1 MSLLKKLS
9 LDSLDPKEVAKALL
23 RVEPLGVL
31 KREIC
36 PFPVLTDEE
45 DPGMFGNEAHK
56 RCEVIPPRLFF
67 IPKHFTLVHCYGD
80 DTFYEQNPE
89 YVRGGVSKECYVLG
103 TLPRFL
109 SNQYAL
115 EGMLG
120 ATDGRMPY
128 DDPISLT
135 ASKPPPMTKAE
146 QKAYR
151 AECRQLVAER
161 ISAGSI
167 KRVSRMR
174 LVHSGSENGQNT

>member
-9 LDSLDPKEVAKALL
+9 LEVADPKEIAKVLL
-23 RVEPLGVL
+23 RVEPLGIL
-31 KREIC
+31 NREIC
-36 PFPVLTDEE
+36 PFSVLTDEE
-45 DPGMFGNEAHK
+45 DPGMFGNKPHK

-89 YVRGGVSKECYVLG
+89 YVKGGVSKECYVLDA
-103 TLPRFL
+103 LPRFL

-120 ATDGRMPY
+120 SVDGRMPY
-128 DDPISLT
+128 DDPLLL
-135 ASKPPPMTKAE
+135 ASRKPPPMTKAE
-146 QKAYR
+146 QRAYR

-161 ISAGSI
+161 IVSSPVR
-167 KRVSRMR
+167 RVSRMR
-174 LVHSGSENGQNT
+174 LVQSGGNDGQNT